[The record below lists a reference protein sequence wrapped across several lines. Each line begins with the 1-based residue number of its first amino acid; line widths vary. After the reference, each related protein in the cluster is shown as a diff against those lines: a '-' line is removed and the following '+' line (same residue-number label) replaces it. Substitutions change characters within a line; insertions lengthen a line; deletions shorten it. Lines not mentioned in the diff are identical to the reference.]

1 MPWWRKS
8 STIAVK
14 NKPQE
19 AIQKTGRV
27 QQSPDAVWRYG
38 GCAADDFWTSMKKRH
53 IPHTASEHRQQKQ

>member
-1 MPWWRKS
+1 
-8 STIAVK
+8 VK

-19 AIQKTGRV
+19 VMQKTGRV

-53 IPHTASEHRQQKQ
+53 IPHIASEHRKQKQ